1 MPAFHAVSPNSLA
14 VLSLFISRDLHLLS
28 YLAKLAKLAK
38 LSYAQLHVCML
49 VTDIQFCCQIR

>member
-28 YLAKLAKLAK
+28 YLAKLAKL
-38 LSYAQLHVCML
+38 SYAQLHVCML

>member
-28 YLAKLAKLAK
+28 YLAKL
-38 LSYAQLHVCML
+38 SYAQLHVCML